1 VITQIGLVAGEIW
14 EYLEYNSLQGTLE
27 NVVNAIEKDRNLILM
42 SVGWLAR
49 EGHIT
54 LEGDSSN
61 YRIKLI
67 EEKK

>member
-1 VITQIGLVAGEIW
+1 MITQIGLVAGEIW